1 MAIQYRWERRQV
13 QCPEEDRVS
22 SLLLTWS
29 EEDQRAVLC
38 SVSCDNP
45 RLRDLDNWEC
55 RWSCWEQIVSPA

>member
-1 MAIQYRWERRQV
+1 MAIQYRWERREI
-13 QCPEEDRVS
+13 QCPEAERAT

-29 EEDQRAVLC
+29 EEDERTALC

-55 RWSCWEQIVSPA
+55 HWSCWEQIASPD